1 VRQPERKL
9 QGIEIKE
16 APMNAILVVDDDA
29 DTCSNMA
36 DLLEDLGYTI
46 ETADGGE
53 NALERASR
61 QSYALGLLDL
71 RMPGID
77 GLTLCRHL
85 KQMQPAMEMMIL
97 TAFPGN
103 TLDEDARSAGVRH
116 VLIKPI
122 DFPKLIALVAETM
135 AQPN

>member
-1 VRQPERKL
+1 
-9 QGIEIKE
+9 
-16 APMNAILVVDDDA
+16 MNAILVVDDDA

-135 AQPN
+135 TQPN